1 MSREILEIVQK
12 MNPKALETQFI
23 LQCAPLIAGLKP
35 SNLLIVSRGNEKN
48 VRRILKGTFLSFVI
62 LARMEEKT
70 TMLIYDP
77 LLLEQYFA
85 RDNVRLFL
93 EELGHQGKDLSE
105 LIREVQSRYEAY
117 ANKKGKFPHEL
128 GLLLGYPVE
137 DVRGYMIHKGKN
149 ALCTGYWQVYENP
162 AEKKTIFRRYEEA
175 KEKFIRLFSDG
186 TGLKELLAT
195 PKYYYNC

>member
-93 EELGHQGKDLSE
+93 EELGH
-105 LIREVQSRYEAY
+105 
-117 ANKKGKFPHEL
+117 
-128 GLLLGYPVE
+128 
-137 DVRGYMIHKGKN
+137 
-149 ALCTGYWQVYENP
+149 
-162 AEKKTIFRRYEEA
+162 
-175 KEKFIRLFSDG
+175 
-186 TGLKELLAT
+186 
-195 PKYYYNC
+195 

>member
-23 LQCAPLIAGLKP
+23 LQCAPLIARLKP
-35 SNLLIVSRGNEKN
+35 SNLLIISKGNEKN
-48 VRRILKGTFLSFVI
+48 VRRILKGTFLSFVT

-70 TMLIYDP
+70 TLLIYDP
-77 LLLEQYFA
+77 VLLEQYL
-85 RDNVRLFL
+85 REDSVQRFL
-93 EELGHQGKDLSE
+93 QELGHEGKNLPE
-105 LIREVQSRYEAY
+105 LLPEVQSRYEAY
-117 ANKKGKFPHEL
+117 VKKTGDFPHEL

-137 DVRGYMIHKGKN
+137 DVRGYIIHKGKN

-162 AEKKTIFRRYEEA
+162 AEKKTIFQKYEEA
-175 KEKFIRLFSDG
+175 KEKFIRLFSNG